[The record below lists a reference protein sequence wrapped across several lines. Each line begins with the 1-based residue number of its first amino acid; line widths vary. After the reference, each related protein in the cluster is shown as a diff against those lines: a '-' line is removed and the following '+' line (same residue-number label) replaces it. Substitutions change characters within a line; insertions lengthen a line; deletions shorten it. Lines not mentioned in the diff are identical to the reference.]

1 MALPLVGIASLVG
14 RLGIGAAAKRFGKR
28 AVRQYLSS
36 RRNNE
41 KATDAWEGL
50 KSKKLNIE
58 EAEPLREK
66 LKFIARGG
74 REKGE
79 SLFQKNIDAVK
90 EKTRPMMEKVLRG
103 EATPSQYDK
112 LVDSLNPIKPF
123 AYLPKITSPREMLA
137 ALKQSGQRAK
147 IVGDKVSIKDGEKV
161 GARLDIPAYSEVGQW
176 VNAIH
181 DLGPGKKPKGY
192 SAFTYLKAG
201 KDGKDKVK
209 FGSHSEHALR
219 IAEGK
224 QAKFPFAQ
232 VEGYYENI
240 SPKKMK
246 NLAEE
251 ALKDSLGK
259 NPTWTQVSFNPLRSG
274 RYLNRIDPDK
284 IIEEADEYIQVG
296 PLVLAKNAR
305 MVSRS
310 ALNAGKYNKKIN
322 YREKLGLTPDEDMK
336 GIFAK
341 LKKDEV
347 LDKKLFT
354 FEEGGIV
361 DLEPNM
367 EDEMM
372 DREMMDRSAQELAS
386 KGRYGDSMLVHMA
399 PEEVAG
405 IASLG
410 GVSMNPETGLP
421 EMFKFKDFIKFAAP
435 IALSVA
441 LPAYGAAAAQGLGA
455 GTAAVGGVGGQGL
468 AGFLSKT
475 AGKAIL
481 SGLGSGIGSLMTGSN
496 RDEALASGMTA
507 GLTYGLASKAGQAM
521 QGQQQQVLPGAKQQ
535 IIRETGAQS
544 MDPSSVNVAPKPTMA
559 DALSRNQSSAVGG
572 ASQPAS
578 IVSGRFADP
587 SGGEYGNLMKQA
599 AENQGFYTQSGDA
612 TMFKPDLSTPPK
624 PSMYARTVGGL
635 GGYGNIVP
643 GVLAGGAGAM
653 AGMPRD
659 EEEERRKRKEIE
671 LARPYSDPV
680 TYPGMGYGSGEYGY
694 FGPNYGLY
702 AKEGGHIKQMQEGGA
717 VDTTTGADIPMS
729 AFSGDLMSFAPAIA
743 GGANYG
749 IGAMPTAMDS
759 SEYNYGVAP
768 NMGGYD
774 YRSFIPAD
782 YQSAVGAGSAP
793 SVVGSGEQVTG
804 NPNVL
809 EDIKKTTKSAG
820 VGSFKPYTKWTSVS
834 KLGMRANDPARSNR
848 MFRDVVSGYTASGE
862 PIYTRETKYR
872 VAGTG
877 VGTPYNVAQYKYG
890 TMPIKFQEGGI
901 TSLPQTEGQVEG
913 NGDGMSDE
921 VYGDI
926 ENQQEVAL
934 SKDEFIVPADVVS
947 GLGNGSS
954 NAGASKLYEMMARV
968 RKARTGKESQPE
980 EIEAEE
986 FMPA

>member
-58 EAEPLREK
+58 EAEPLRERLK
-66 LKFIARGG
+66 LIARGG
-74 REKGE
+74 KEKGK
-79 SLFQKNIDAVK
+79 SLFDESIEKVK
-90 EKTRPMMEKVLRG
+90 AQTRPMMQKVLRG

-112 LVDSLNPIKPF
+112 LIDSLNPIKPF
-123 AYLPKITSPREMLA
+123 TYLPKITSPREMLA
-137 ALKQSGQRAK
+137 ALKGGQRAK
-147 IVGDKVSIKDGEKV
+147 IVGDKVSFKDGEKV
-161 GARLDIPAYSEVGQW
+161 GARLDIPSYRDIGQW
-176 VNAIH
+176 VNTIH
-181 DLGPGKKPKGY
+181 RGEKADGY
-192 SAFTYLKAG
+192 SAFTYLTG
-201 KDGKDKVK
+201 KGKNKVK
-209 FGSHSEHALR
+209 FGSHSDDALR
-219 IAEGK
+219 IAEGT
-224 QAKFPFAQ
+224 QPKFPFAK
-232 VEGYYENI
+232 VEGYYKNI
-240 SPKKMK
+240 SPKEMK

-305 MVSRS
+305 MISRS

-322 YREKLGLTPDEDMK
+322 YREKLGLKPDDDMK
-336 GIFAK
+336 GEFRK
-341 LKKDEV
+341 LQKAGE
-347 LDKKLFT
+347 LDDKLFT

-421 EMFKFKDFIKFAAP
+421 EMFKFKDFMKFAAP

-441 LPAYGAAAAQGLGA
+441 MPAFGAQAAAGAGL
-455 GTAAVGGVGGQGL
+455 GTAATASTAGTGL
-468 AGFLSKT
+468 AGFLSGT

-481 SGLGSGIGSLMTGSN
+481 SGLGSGIGSLLTGSN
-496 RDEALASGMTA
+496 RDEALSSGMTA

-521 QGQQQQVLPGAKQQ
+521 QGQQQVAPKAEQ
-535 IIRETGAQS
+535 IIT
-544 MDPSSVNVAPKPTMA
+544 DPNKSAAMTQVNVAPKPTMA
-559 DALSRNQSSAVGG
+559 DALARNQSSAVGG

-578 IVSGRFADP
+578 IVSGRFADA

-653 AGMPRD
+653 AGMPMNV
-659 EEEERRKRKEIE
+659 EEERRKRKQIQ
-671 LARPYSDPV
+671 LASPYSDPV
-680 TYPGMGYGSGEYGY
+680 TYPGAGYGSGEYSY

-743 GGANYG
+743 GGVNYG

-774 YRSFIPAD
+774 YRSFVPED
-782 YQSAVGAGSAP
+782 YQSPVGIGSAP
-793 SVVGSGEQVTG
+793 SVGTGEQVTG
-804 NPNVL
+804 SPNVL

-834 KLGMRANDPARSNR
+834 KLGMRANDPARTNR

-877 VGTPYNVAQYKYG
+877 VGSPYNVAQYKYG

-968 RKARTGKESQPE
+968 RKARTGKETQPE

>member
-58 EAEPLREK
+58 EAEPLRERLK
-66 LKFIARGG
+66 LIARGG
-74 REKGE
+74 KEKGK
-79 SLFQKNIDAVK
+79 SLFDESIEKVK
-90 EKTRPMMEKVLRG
+90 AQTRPMMQKVLRG

-123 AYLPKITSPREMLA
+123 TYLPKITSPREMLA
-137 ALKQSGQRAK
+137 ALKGGQRAK
-147 IVGDKVSIKDGEKV
+147 IVGDKVSFKDGEKV
-161 GARLDIPAYSEVGQW
+161 GARLDIPSYRDIGQW
-176 VNAIH
+176 VNTIH
-181 DLGPGKKPKGY
+181 RGEKADGY
-192 SAFTYLKAG
+192 SAFTYLTG
-201 KDGKDKVK
+201 KGKNKVK
-209 FGSHSEHALR
+209 FGSHSDDALR
-219 IAEGK
+219 IAEGT
-224 QAKFPFAQ
+224 QPKFPFAK
-232 VEGYYENI
+232 VEGYYKNI
-240 SPKKMK
+240 SPKEMK
-246 NLAEE
+246 NIAEE

-310 ALNAGKYNKKIN
+310 ALNANKYNKKIN
-322 YREKLGLTPDEDMK
+322 YRETLGLKPDDDMK
-336 GIFAK
+336 GEFRK
-341 LKKDEV
+341 LQKAGE
-347 LDKKLFT
+347 LDNKLFT

-399 PEEVAG
+399 PEEVQG

-421 EMFKFKDFIKFAAP
+421 EMFKFKDFLKFAAP

-441 LPAYGAAAAQGLGA
+441 MPAYGAAAAEGLGA

-468 AGFLSKT
+468 AGFLSGT
-475 AGKAIL
+475 AGKAVL
-481 SGLGSGIGSLMTGSN
+481 SGLGSGIGSLLTGSN
-496 RDEALASGMTA
+496 RDEALSSGMTA

-521 QGQQQQVLPGAKQQ
+521 QGQQQQVLPGAEQRVV
-535 IIRETGAQS
+535 REAGAQA
-544 MDPSSVNVAPKPTMA
+544 MDPSSVNVAPKVDPKQQFGRSSTQFGDYFGGQMA
-559 DALSRNQSSAVGG
+559 R
-572 ASQPAS
+572 QPAS
-578 IVSGRFADP
+578 IASGRFADAT
-587 SGGEYGNLMKQA
+587 GGEYGNLMKQA
-599 AENQGFYTQSGDA
+599 AENQRFYTQSGDA
-612 TMFKPDLSTPPK
+612 TMFKPDLTTPPK

-653 AGMPRD
+653 AGMPMN

-680 TYPGMGYGSGEYGY
+680 TYPGAGYGSGEYSY
-694 FGPNYGLY
+694 FGPSYGLY

-717 VDTTTGADIPMS
+717 VDTTTGADIPIS

-774 YRSFIPAD
+774 YRSFVPQD
-782 YQSAVGAGSAP
+782 YQSPVGIGSAP

-809 EDIKKTTKSAG
+809 EDVKKETKSG
-820 VGSFKPYTKWTSVS
+820 VGSFKPYTKYTSFS
-834 KLGMRANDPARSNR
+834 KLGERANIPGQSDRV
-848 MFRDVVSGYTASGE
+848 FRDVISGYTGSGE
-862 PIYTRETKYR
+862 PIYTRETRYT
-872 VAGTG
+872 VPGYS
-877 VGTPYNVAQYKYG
+877 PYSDSSGKGRFRYG

-901 TSLPQTEGQVEG
+901 TSLPQTEGQVDG

-968 RKARTGKESQPE
+968 RKARTGKETQPE
-980 EIEAEE
+980 EIEAED